1 MLSYEL
7 CKKLKEAGFPLKET
21 IVYQVEPGI
30 AESMGFV
37 EIDGKHYMQPYLSE
51 LISEVTSIIGSTFA
65 LSNETDEGWKAGKN
79 SMGLVQLFECEGAP
93 ECSGETPEEAVCHL
107 YLARQN
113 ETN

>member
-51 LISEVTSIIGSTFA
+51 LIEACGEEFKSLDLYNSEGDGRYWSADAVRGLMDYKTTSG
-65 LSNETDEGWKAGKN
+65 D
-79 SMGLVQLFECEGAP
+79 
-93 ECSGETPEEAVCHL
+93 TPEEAVCHL
-107 YLARQN
+107 YLALKN